1 MGHSAVVLG
10 ASGYS
15 GGELLRLLMG
25 HPSIEVAATAGGR
38 SAGRPLSEV
47 HPHLGGTDLS
57 LVTPQ
62 EAAGIPCDVL
72 FSCLPHGE
80 LAAAGLTFA
89 ADHVIDLADDHRA
102 APGWVYGLP
111 EYQRA
116 LLPARSIAN
125 PGCYPTASLLALVP
139 FARAGAIGAPV
150 VIDAMSGV
158 SGAGR
163 KSEDHLSFSA
173 MDGDMSAYGSIE
185 HRHVPEIERA
195 LARFGNLE
203 ATVSFTPHLVPL
215 VRGLLVTARA
225 QLTTELDD
233 TSALGILHDAFDAE
247 RFVRVVDGWPS
258 TKPVAGSNG
267 CHVSAHVDARNGW
280 LIASAAIDNLGKGA
294 AGQAIQNANLCLG
307 LDESTGLSTAGVWP

>member
-1 MGHSAVVLG
+1 M
-10 ASGYS
+10 
-15 GGELLRLLMG
+15 
-25 HPSIEVAATAGGR
+25 
-38 SAGRPLSEV
+38 
-47 HPHLGGTDLS
+47 
-57 LVTPQ
+57 
-62 EAAGIPCDVL
+62 
-72 FSCLPHGE
+72 
-80 LAAAGLTFA
+80 
-89 ADHVIDLADDHRA
+89 
-102 APGWVYGLP
+102 
-111 EYQRA
+111 
-116 LLPARSIAN
+116 
-125 PGCYPTASLLALVP
+125 
-139 FARAGAIGAPV
+139 
-150 VIDAMSGV
+150 IDAMSGV